1 MINVLLNGN
10 IMEKRSSKNVRHV
23 AKKYGFSYLRVFNWL
38 KRGVPYKVQVEFP
51 DVVRELFDDVKPAEG
66 K

>member
-1 MINVLLNGN
+1 
-10 IMEKRSSKNVRHV
+10 MEKRSSKNVRHV